1 METLGSATVIASDKT
16 GTLTR
21 AEMTIVRMFTA
32 SGSTE
37 VTGVRYAPT
46 GQVQQEGAPLE
57 PGNLLSE

>member
-1 METLGSATVIASDKT
+1 
-16 GTLTR
+16 
-21 AEMTIVRMFTA
+21 MTIVRMFTA